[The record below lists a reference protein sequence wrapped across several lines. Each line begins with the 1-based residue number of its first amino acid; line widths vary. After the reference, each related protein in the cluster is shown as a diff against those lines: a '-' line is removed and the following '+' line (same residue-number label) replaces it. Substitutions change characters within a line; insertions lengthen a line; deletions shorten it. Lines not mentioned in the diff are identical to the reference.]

1 MSEQNKQIAI
11 AFYEKLINDFDPDT
25 AFNLYGGDTYKQ
37 HTPVIADG
45 REGVT
50 KFIGWLRNNYPDSR
64 MEIKRAFSDGDMVI
78 LHCHW
83 IQKSGERGNAVV
95 DFFRVE
101 NGKVVE
107 HWDVIQPI
115 PETSSN
121 DNTMF

>member
-1 MSEQNKQIAI
+1 MSEQNKRIAI

-25 AFNLYGGDTYKQ
+25 AFKLYGGDTYKQ
-37 HTPVIADG
+37 HTPVIEDG
-45 REGVT
+45 RKGVT
-50 KFIGWLRNNYPDSR
+50 KFIGWLHSNYPSSR

-83 IQKSGERGNAVV
+83 IQSPGELGNAVV
-95 DFFRVE
+95 DFFRLE

-115 PETSSN
+115 PESSLN

>member
-11 AFYEKLINDFDPDT
+11 AFYSKLINDFDPES
-25 AFNLYGGDTYKQ
+25 AFELYGGPTYRQ
-37 HTPVIADG
+37 HTPAIEDG

-50 KFIGWLRNNYPDSR
+50 QFIHWLHETFPQSR
-64 MEIKRAFSDGDMVI
+64 MEIKKSFSDGDMVV

-83 IQKSGERGNAVV
+83 VKNPGDRGNAVV
-95 DFFRVE
+95 DLFRVE

-115 PETSSN
+115 PETSKN
-121 DNTMF
+121 NNTMF

>member
-1 MSEQNKQIAI
+1 MSEQNKQIAL
-11 AFYEKLINDFDPDT
+11 AFYDKLINDFDPET
-25 AFNLYGGDTYKQ
+25 AFNLYGGATYRQ
-37 HTPVIADG
+37 HTPVIEDG

-50 KFIGWLRNNYPDSR
+50 KFIHSLRETYPKSH
-64 MEIKRAFSDGDMVI
+64 MEVKKAFSDGDMVI

-83 IQKSGERGNAVV
+83 VRSPGELGNAVV

-115 PETSSN
+115 PETAAN
-121 DNTMF
+121 NNTMF